1 MMKMVTQ
8 KYYRMCCL
16 FSLSLTLSS
25 LYSDAHAELGTYN
38 FTLSGNV
45 TLSTCG
51 VTQGTENM
59 QINMGR
65 MSIKNLKSPGD
76 KSPRVAIP
84 FNLVQCPANAQVTF
98 TFVGTQ
104 NAVDKQLLAL
114 SNANA
119 TTTAKHAAIEMTDRD
134 RNRIP
139 ISIAGGQSNKSQ
151 PLLAD
156 ANGNLS
162 VIFYANYIATDASAT
177 AGSANANAVFLI
189 EYQ

>member
-1 MMKMVTQ
+1 MWSNTRNR
-8 KYYRMCCL
+8 KYANKYG
-16 FSLSLTLSS
+16 
-25 LYSDAHAELGTYN
+25 A
-38 FTLSGNV
+38 NV
-45 TLSTCG
+45 DKKS
-51 VTQGTENM
+51 
-59 QINMGR
+59 
-65 MSIKNLKSPGD
+65 KSPGD

-189 EYQ
+189 SINRYERLISCIYIISRNP